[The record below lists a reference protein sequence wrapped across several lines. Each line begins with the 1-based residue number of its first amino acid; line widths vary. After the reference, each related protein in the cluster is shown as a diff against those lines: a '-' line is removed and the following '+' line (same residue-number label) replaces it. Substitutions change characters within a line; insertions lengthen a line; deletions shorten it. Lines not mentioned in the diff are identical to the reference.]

1 MGCSTSMPQT
11 MEDEIR
17 DAMHARR
24 DFSRLLERVDDANGE
39 YVATLLPDSCGHHDG
54 SLTLESDAWRGRT
67 ETLTMATTKGE
78 SQ

>member
-1 MGCSTSMPQT
+1 

-39 YVATLLPDSCGHHDG
+39 YVATLLPDSGTHQDG
-54 SLTLESDAWRGRT
+54 SIAHESDAWRGRT
-67 ETLTMATTKGE
+67 ETLTMATAKREG
-78 SQ
+78 Q

>member
-24 DFSRLLERVDDANGE
+24 DFSRLLERVDNANGV
-39 YVATLLPDSCGHHDG
+39 YVAALLSDSGGHQDG
-54 SLTLESDAWRGRT
+54 SHTLESNAWSRRT
-67 ETLTMATTKGE
+67 ETLTMATTKGKG
-78 SQ
+78 Q